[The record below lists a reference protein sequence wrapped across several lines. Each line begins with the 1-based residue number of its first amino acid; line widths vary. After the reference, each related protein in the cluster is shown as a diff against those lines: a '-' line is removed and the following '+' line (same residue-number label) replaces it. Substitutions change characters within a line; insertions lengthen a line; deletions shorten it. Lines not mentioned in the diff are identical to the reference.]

1 MTAKTEAITSLQQEL
16 DAVARQLEAALPP
29 EASQTIDWGIAQVI
43 AAGVS
48 AHALGVGARA
58 PDFTLPAVTG
68 EPVALSAALARG
80 PVVLTFYR
88 GGWCPYCDVQ
98 LRQYQR
104 ALPEFASYGA
114 TLIAVSP
121 QTPDHSVQTAT
132 QKALS
137 FPVVSDVG
145 NVVARQYGLVYR
157 VEPRVVDTLRAIGI
171 DLAAINGDGSGELP
185 LTATFVIDPAGVV
198 RWATV
203 DADFRRRPDAAEI
216 VAALAALPTGAVR

>member
-1 MTAKTEAITSLQQEL
+1 
-16 DAVARQLEAALPP
+16 
-29 EASQTIDWGIAQVI
+29 
-43 AAGVS
+43 
-48 AHALGVGARA
+48 
-58 PDFTLPAVTG
+58 
-68 EPVALSAALARG
+68 
-80 PVVLTFYR
+80 
-88 GGWCPYCDVQ
+88 
-98 LRQYQR
+98 
-104 ALPEFASYGA
+104 
-114 TLIAVSP
+114 
-121 QTPDHSVQTAT
+121 VQTAT